1 MAKSGRYSADRKKIE
16 VLTAAKTV
24 EVHDCGT
31 VFMAGD
37 INATITLPS
46 AAAAGKGWW
55 CKFILSAD
63 LSAGDVIVTAAG
75 SDTIE
80 IVSACSADGAAVD
93 ISGTGQVNFVDTAA
107 KKGDQVE
114 FLTDGTSWYA
124 LGMCGLATGIAANT

>member
-37 INATITLPS
+37 INATIDLPS

-55 CKFILSAD
+55 CKFVLTAD
-63 LSAGDVIVTAAG
+63 LSAGDVVVNLNG
-75 SDTIE
+75 SDTLE
-80 IVSACSADGAAVD
+80 VVTVSAAGGATD
-93 ISGTGQVNFVDTAA
+93 ITGTAELQFKDTVAT
-107 KKGDQVE
+107 KGDQIE
-114 FLTDGTSWYA
+114 ILTDGTSWYA
-124 LGMCGLATGIAANT
+124 LGHCAADGGIDAA